1 MPWHN
6 THSSRVA
13 TAALAGAVLHS
24 HVQQHDLQQARAVA
38 VEQCS
43 TPLASLAAHGSSSKQ
58 RHIRRIRGHHS
69 SISSICL
76 PEQELHPSAA
86 QVLAQQA
93 AVIAA
98 AAAVLPPQPP
108 LPRVSLGP
116 IVSVQPQAAQT
127 AVEQQQQEPVH
138 QAQADGPLQQEPE
151 CKPAQQQQQQQQQQL
166 PLLSSV
172 QPHEY
177 STPLPT
183 HLHTPAGLMR
193 RHSSALIDVLA
204 PVGLPAPAA
213 LPTPVDPQAPVDPS
227 ALCIADRVRV
237 LVNNAV
243 ARKRTSKKVAHVGA
257 PTNVLQYCAAAG
269 VSDVASSLLL
279 KHVKVMMA
287 CGRPGLGVA
296 SASI

>member
-13 TAALAGAVLHS
+13 TAALAGAVLQP

-98 AAAVLPPQPP
+98 AAAVL
-108 LPRVSLGP
+108 LPKR
-116 IVSVQPQAAQT
+116 IT
-127 AVEQQQQEPVH
+127 R
-138 QAQADGPLQQEPE
+138 
-151 CKPAQQQQQQQQQQL
+151 
-166 PLLSSV
+166 LSS
-172 QPHEY
+172 
-177 STPLPT
+177 
-183 HLHTPAGLMR
+183 
-193 RHSSALIDVLA
+193 IVLA
-204 PVGLPAPAA
+204 QMGCLTPQSAKRGSRCTYYARVFLRIPRI
-213 LPTPVDPQAPVDPS
+213 PT
-227 ALCIADRVRV
+227 
-237 LVNNAV
+237 
-243 ARKRTSKKVAHVGA
+243 
-257 PTNVLQYCAAAG
+257 
-269 VSDVASSLLL
+269 
-279 KHVKVMMA
+279 
-287 CGRPGLGVA
+287 
-296 SASI
+296 